1 VALSYWK
8 WNASFVKMRA
18 NMAVTSCHWR
28 RPLRFSVNFLP
39 LHHHD
44 NIAMRI
50 WISLACVL
58 SSWCISVN
66 AQTIKTI
73 PFKDGVHAY
82 AVTEPE
88 QKPRAIL
95 VMFIGGD
102 GGLNLVT
109 RGSLSG
115 VNVLIRMRPAL
126 EAAGMTLLYVD
137 IPDRQFSRSD
147 AEYARSVGKII
158 EQENSAKLP
167 VFVAGIS
174 RGSISAANVA
184 SRVPV
189 SGMILL
195 SAVTGSTYDGT
206 VRDAPVA
213 DISAPSLLL
222 IHNRDACV
230 SSGSESAL
238 RSFARDMKKSSS
250 TIVVLEGGRDE
261 SSGVGRTA
269 ACHPKSYH
277 GFNGIDTN
285 VAGTIMKWISSVTK

>member
-1 VALSYWK
+1 MMGSRLALRQCVIARPGP
-8 WNASFVKMRA
+8 ASL
-18 NMAVTSCHWR
+18 T
-28 RPLRFSVNFLP
+28 
-39 LHHHD
+39 
-44 NIAMRI
+44 MRI
-50 WISLACVL
+50 RISLACVL
-58 SSWCISVN
+58 SGWCISAN
-66 AQTIKTI
+66 AQTVKTI
-73 PFKDGVHAY
+73 PFKDGGHAY
-82 AVTEPE
+82 AVTEPG

-102 GGLNLVT
+102 GNLNLVQKS
-109 RGSLSG
+109 SLSG
-115 VNVLIRMRPAL
+115 INVLIRMRPAL
-126 EAAGMTLLYVD
+126 EAAGMKLLYVD
-137 IPDRQFSRSD
+137 VPDRQFSRSD
-147 AEYARSVGKII
+147 AEYARSVGTMI
-158 EQENSAKLP
+158 EQENSEKLP

-222 IHNRDACV
+222 IHNQDACV
-230 SSGSESAL
+230 SSRSESAL
-238 RSFARDMKKSSS
+238 RLFARDMKKSSS
-250 TIVVLEGGRDE
+250 TIVMLKGGRDE
-261 SSGVGRTA
+261 SSGAGRAA

-285 VAGTIMKWISSVTK
+285 VADTILKWISSLTK

>member
-1 VALSYWK
+1 
-8 WNASFVKMRA
+8 MTIR
-18 NMAVTSCHWR
+18 M
-28 RPLRFSVNFLP
+28 
-39 LHHHD
+39 
-44 NIAMRI
+44 
-50 WISLACVL
+50 SLACVL
-58 SSWCISVN
+58 FGWCVSVN
-66 AQTIKTI
+66 AQTIKAV

-82 AVTEPE
+82 AVTEAE
-88 QKPRAIL
+88 QKPRSIL

-102 GGLNLVT
+102 GNLNLVK

-115 VNVLIRMRPAL
+115 INVLIRMRPAL
-126 EAAGMTLLYVD
+126 EAAGMKLLYVD

-147 AEYARSVGKII
+147 AEYARSVGKMI
-158 EQENSAKLP
+158 EQENSEKLP

-206 VRDAPVA
+206 VRDAPVT

-230 SSGSESAL
+230 SSGSEGAL

-250 TIVVLEGGRDE
+250 TIVVLQGGRDE
-261 SSGVGRTA
+261 SSGAGRAA

-285 VAGTIMKWISSVTK
+285 VADTIVKWISSVTK

>member
-1 VALSYWK
+1 
-8 WNASFVKMRA
+8 MTIR
-18 NMAVTSCHWR
+18 M
-28 RPLRFSVNFLP
+28 
-39 LHHHD
+39 
-44 NIAMRI
+44 
-50 WISLACVL
+50 SLACVL
-58 SSWCISVN
+58 SGWCISVN
-66 AQTIKTI
+66 AQTIKTV

-88 QKPRAIL
+88 GKPRAIL

-102 GGLNLVT
+102 GNLNLVK

-115 VNVLIRMRPAL
+115 INVLIRMRPAL
-126 EAAGMTLLYVD
+126 EAAGMKLLYVD

-147 AEYARSVGKII
+147 AEYARSASKMI
-158 EQENSAKLP
+158 EQENSEKLP

-195 SAVTGSTYDGT
+195 SAVTGTTYDGT
-206 VRDAPVA
+206 VRDPPVA

-238 RSFARDMKKSSS
+238 RSFAKDMKKSSS
-250 TIVVLEGGRDE
+250 TTVVFDGGRDE
-261 SSGVGRTA
+261 GSGAGRAA

-285 VAGTIMKWISSVTK
+285 VADTIVKWISSVAK